1 MASCA
6 LRKLGGL
13 THHVGHLANEGLVVL
28 VNLEGEILLGPHEMD
43 LLLDPLKLLVWRG
56 QMGGKEV
63 R

>member
-13 THHVGHLANEGLVVL
+13 THHVGHIANEGLVVL